1 MFNAA
6 IKSALSAGLL
16 GSLVL
21 LAACSGSDGAAIN
34 AAPAPS
40 ASAAPSAS
48 GGEGNDTSANGAN
61 GANGSASSDGG
72 APSSSSSSS
81 SSGGADAGPDAA
93 NTAPPIA
100 KHCSAAPAS
109 TLELCVENAQGRVGD
124 VIDVD
129 VYVLGTAGCTE
140 AQEAG
145 GRIDINPTHFELQ
158 NALDVQNCRTRRF
171 DKGLS
176 GADELMWNAFGANV
190 VPGCT
195 TNLPSGMHDAIKL
208 KILPGTPPGD
218 YTFKWTTSGV
228 IGADAACSAFDSGI
242 SGTIRVLP

>member
-40 ASAAPSAS
+40 ASGASEGNAS
-48 GGEGNDTSANGAN
+48 GASANGAN
-61 GANGSASSDGG
+61 GANGSASPDGG
-72 APSSSSSSS
+72 APSASSSS
-81 SSGGADAGPDAA
+81 SSGGADAGADAA
-93 NTAPPIA
+93 NTVPPIA
-100 KHCSAAPAS
+100 KHCSTAPAS
-109 TLELCVENAQGRVGD
+109 TLELCVENAQGKVGD

-145 GRIDINPTHFELQ
+145 GRIEINPTQFELQ

-176 GADELMWNAFGANV
+176 GNDELMWNAFGANV

-195 TNLPSGMHDAIKL
+195 ANLPSGMHDTVKL

-228 IGADAACSAFDSGI
+228 IGADATCSAFDSAM